1 MTTPSI
7 VVPST
12 SVVLLDSRQYTGP
25 IVVQLA
31 SLKTIGALTTVRD
44 IGGDISN
51 SKPIILSTVSGISFL
66 DGTSS
71 FTLRT
76 PYETATFQP
85 KTPTTYELLNTFGFP
100 PILTDTYASSLHAS
114 VIIANSSISAYKGIQ
129 SIEFVSTLNQ
139 YESTIFYGPVV
150 LSNSL
155 TVSSPMTYITETN
168 AVNTDVGVL
177 DANNFSTL
185 EILTNNLTVNNI
197 NIVSSYVNVVGST
210 FVNNK
215 IVLYSSFTTQSNA
228 RVLQAGQLNSLTI
241 STGKVTGN
249 LVVENNFTIPFIC
262 TLSTIAQ
269 LLEADTLVTNNL
281 NVLSL
286 LSTGEIFPR
295 RSAIRRGFISSTST
309 TIEFTRSLS
318 ANLTL
323 FDNYNVSSFAI
334 NDPVKGNPIQ
344 LWANNSSIYAG
355 NTVIS
360 YVGQEAPTLPSTV
373 QGLGTIGYISS
384 PNLDLV
390 GFSTGQVLTRVIS
403 TKSLNANAIVQ
414 PIVSSFFV
422 TTNNLVDQV
431 LRAPASFISSATT
444 NSLQGF
450 ITRTSN
456 TNISQF
462 SVAQTVTQSA
472 LTNTFSTASFNAST
486 FTTSSFIGSRTNVRG
501 FSVESMTGNS
511 FRGTSIT
518 AGNNFISTA
527 SISNVLSA
535 VNINSLRTIQAY
547 DLSGQVVSSV
557 YSLTST
563 LTTNEVFFNYST
575 TLGTLF
581 YSSGTFYASNQVL
594 FSLDKTES
602 AIVSTTMG
610 LGTLGYLSSIRW
622 PYKEFSTQQIL
633 ANNLFASSFTGSLV
647 QIQRVTDRQIRT
659 NSLETSV
666 LSNRNPALSSLTAN
680 NGIFSTVR
688 VPLIASQNLVLNSGS
703 IVGNRFI
710 FDNLTTDV
718 ARFSSVS
725 SIFLTTSSLVT
736 SSSRIV
742 VANAGQLTANTVA
755 TRVFNGGIQ
764 YTLDKL
770 TARTTVAVRTDSGLI
785 TTSTF
790 YAPIISASNFAI
802 QVPRIITTRITAS
815 TLRAPTISTP
825 AISLRTID
833 VNIIGASTVRASTL
847 TLNARD
853 DSILEITPSNSELY
867 VNGDWLQLNNDETA
881 NLISTVNG
889 LGQIP
894 YISSFDNSFL
904 LALSCFSIFARQME
918 LTGEFT
924 NTNLFASSTGA
935 NIFTT
940 FSSAAS
946 RITAQSINLLN
957 PVSIR
962 QIRPALQITD
972 NIYVRSWST
981 AILNTSSINTGSS
994 QITNTISVDDIS
1006 TTNISATSLSS
1017 FSVITV
1023 AARVSTYSGDIM
1035 AANTVST
1042 GLVQAPQI
1050 MVLDTRIGGRV
1061 SSGSV
1066 SASSIQAPLLS
1077 SIDLKTDS
1085 ASISSIIT
1093 QTGQFDT
1100 LSSASVNA
1108 QILSTTNIASS
1119 NIRVSSLSVNTLPI
1133 SISSGVLFII
1143 SSPVE
1148 SLSSIQRTITSTNQ
1162 GLGTFAYLSTYSV
1175 AAFSTQHI
1183 SASSISSLQIDT
1195 PSLVLNRASFSSL
1208 VTSSL
1213 GLSSIRTSSIN
1224 ASLATSGDLSTFRL
1238 SPEDGQIGSLV
1249 ASTMTMVIASEVQV
1263 FTNTSYFITMVA
1275 PYLQPEIMVALN
1287 SKNISSVVQGVSTNS
1302 IQITSAF
1309 LSSVFLSSLAV
1320 SSLQATLLSSSN
1332 LQVGSISSVN
1342 NETRTLAARSGS
1354 FSSIQADSIQ
1364 VNSLQNTSISSVVMS
1379 SIVNQGAAASFSQL
1393 VGTSL
1398 RTSVLTSQSTSV
1410 NAVNAD
1416 SVGLGLGAVLTTNSL
1431 ILQTNILSSL
1441 FVSTQVILTSS
1452 LNAAALKTSSIT
1464 INNNTTSVN
1473 TVFTSTSQ
1481 TSSFSFLGQSLTFT
1495 GPNLYLNGVNVIRP
1509 TNAFALEISTGQTTS
1524 GLINASSLQ
1533 VQVINTGSLNTYST
1547 VLITSSV
1554 IFDSRIT
1561 ASSLVIPNLEP
1572 TTFVKSAV
1580 SILSTH
1586 ITARAAAV
1594 YTSQISANSI
1604 EYNTFSYSNLRAN
1617 NLIVSTF
1624 DIQGKLTAAQPLFIS
1639 SVGGSSNSLFAA
1651 EGALGLFYNNMPVG
1665 ISTFTSSATTVATNG
1680 SIYVAGGK
1688 AIPSFW
1694 GAGRIGSTI
1703 LATSVDGQTW
1713 IPNSYQ
1719 GIDQGVN
1726 RVIWTGNQF
1735 VAVGNSISGA
1745 TIAMSPDG
1753 LAWSA
1758 VLTSSIFT
1766 SVNGIVQGKKGFVA
1780 IGSVAFGTET
1790 ITGSAAIGTT
1800 AIAATSPDGRQWIS
1814 TIIPLSSVNCVA
1826 TNGALYVAG
1835 GSGLATSVEGLQWLR
1850 YNSPIQEI
1858 TDIAFNGLQFVA
1870 VGQDG
1875 ILTSPDGSQ
1884 WTNQLSTVTPKRVSW
1899 DGIQWLAAA
1908 PSSIYY
1914 SKDGSQWTTQYQ
1926 TPQLVSTFT
1935 YTGVSTLVTAPPG
1948 TNYVKIQIW
1957 GAGGAGGQSTFEPY
1971 YLASNQLWLDA
1982 QDQTTVFLSTN
1993 TSTVQIWADKSP
2005 NATVTSTTSQLLP
2018 PAYYST
2024 AIAFTNSTGL
2034 SAPPFSQ
2041 GQTPFALTLIG
2052 QINSPNTT
2060 IFSNAASALTVSSA
2074 YLKWQTAA
2082 TLNQI
2087 STNSTL
2093 IIGLTTTLSTLTW
2106 RINGQQDSIQQ
2117 GAYSSLNGFT
2127 IGQGQFELN
2136 EAIFFNSNMSNNA
2149 MQQVEGYFANKWS
2162 TLSLLP
2168 QQHPYRSLSSIK
2180 TGGAGAYVEGIFPL
2194 QQGLGSTF
2202 GIFVGQGGQFN
2213 TSTSAKGAY
2222 FDGSMYFSTS
2232 GGVSYDSAY
2241 GRFFPSYFS
2250 SLGLWLDGADPL
2262 GTGLPPSEGSAVQSW
2277 LDKSVQGR
2285 TVLPKDNKNGY
2296 YSSGYMYLSSSAYEI
2311 DYQNFNSSAYTI
2323 FTVQLLDSNQGT
2335 YQPLLSGGSATPTL
2349 FSGVLSNS
2357 LASFTGYQAEYNDTS
2372 ANSPL
2377 VDATSWHLT
2386 DMLVA
2391 NNNLQP
2397 FVDGQA
2403 QTQKIGLTGSLSTL
2417 FIGSLSPSLQ
2427 NYIGSTQNIAVFNN
2441 VLSVSTL
2448 FLNQTSPNYI
2458 DVYDSNA
2465 ALSTIIVAETSS
2477 ITIDVYDPNGPI
2489 STLSMNQNQPVF
2501 LNLYDPDSTEISIST
2516 LTINNSS
2523 NFPLFID
2530 VYDPD
2535 QPLST
2540 IMVKQS
2546 YLDSLTVYD
2555 PSASAPYSSF
2565 SVYKPFIQITSW
2577 QGRVGEILC
2586 FDSALSLKQRQIV
2599 EGYLASKW
2607 NLQSNLPINHPYRY
2621 QNIYASP
2628 TVKGLGGGGAASGIL
2643 LPNGQAIVAA
2653 GGGGGGQGTS
2663 WDGGAGGLDIGQ
2675 RGSFTDSSNSYGYSI
2690 GGGLVGGGGGSNQ
2703 GGQGASASNGAVGGQ
2718 GVLGRGGSGGADG
2731 WHLAL
2736 PGGGGGGGFYG
2747 GGGGALAASPG
2758 GGSSWWRTVGG
2769 FIPSLSYSRPG
2780 IGQGGY
2786 AGLPGSNG
2794 VTVLTFLSVAT
2805 TDVTYNSVANIQRGS
2820 QNVGIGQINLQ
2831 NGLPFITNMSTIML
2845 QSFQSTLVLNNTLYV
2860 DKNTNRA
2867 SIKTS
2872 PLSSVTLAVNGSIT
2886 KTAGSF
2892 VIDDPTR
2899 EGHKIKHSFVE
2910 SPTAGD
2916 TIYRWLFS
2924 TVGCR
2929 FEYTL
2934 PSWFT
2939 DLNTNP
2945 QVWVQPMEFY
2955 QQGRGYVGGNTLT
2968 IETTAD
2974 GLFEV
2979 LCVATR
2985 KDKDAIEFFKTVEY
2999 NT

>member
-51 SKPIILSTVSGISFL
+51 SKPIILSTVSGISFI

-71 FTLRT
+71 FNLRT
-76 PYETATFQP
+76 PYQTATFQP
-85 KTPTTYELLNTFGFP
+85 KTQTTYELLNTFGFP
-100 PILTDTYASSLHAS
+100 HMLTDTYASSFHATL
-114 VIIANSSISAYKGIQ
+114 IIANSSINAYKGIQ
-129 SIEFVSTLNQ
+129 NLAYVSTINQ
-139 YESTIFYGPVV
+139 YQSTLFNGPVV

-155 TVSSPMTYITETN
+155 TVSSPMTYITDIN
-168 AVNTDVGVL
+168 AVNTDIGIL
-177 DANNFSTL
+177 DANNFSSL

-210 FVNNK
+210 IINNK
-215 IVLYSSFTTQSNA
+215 IVLYSSFTTQPNA
-228 RVLQAGQLNSLTI
+228 NVLQVGQLNSLTI
-241 STGKVTGN
+241 STGRVTGN
-249 LVVENNFTIPFIC
+249 LVVENNFSIPFIC
-262 TLSTIAQ
+262 SFSTIAQ
-269 LLEADTLVTNNL
+269 FLEIDTLVTRNL

-286 LSTGEIFPR
+286 LSTGEIIAR
-295 RSAIRRGFISSTST
+295 RAAIRRGFISTTST
-309 TIEFTRSLS
+309 TIEYTRNLS

-323 FDNYNVSSFAI
+323 FENYNVSSFAI
-334 NDPVKGNPIQ
+334 NDSILENPIK

-360 YVGQEAPTLPSTV
+360 YVGEEAPTLPSTV
-373 QGLGTIGYISS
+373 QGLGTIGYLSS
-384 PNLDLV
+384 PNLDIEA
-390 GFSTGQVLTRVIS
+390 FSTGQVLTRTIS
-403 TKSLNANAIVQ
+403 TTTLVANTIVE
-414 PIVSSFFV
+414 PTVSTFFV
-422 TTNNLVDQV
+422 TTNNLTDQV
-431 LRAPASFISSATT
+431 LRAPATFISSATT
-444 NSLQGF
+444 YSIQAF

-462 SVAQTVTQSA
+462 SVARTLTQAA

-486 FTTSSFIGSRTNVRG
+486 FATSSLIGSRTNITG
-501 FSVESMTGNS
+501 FSVESLRGQSFNTSSISASNNS
-511 FRGTSIT
+511 
-518 AGNNFISTA
+518 ISTIY
-527 SISNVLSA
+527 ISNLLSA
-535 VNINSLRTIQAY
+535 ANLDSLRTIEVY
-547 DLSGQVVSSV
+547 ELSGQRATSV
-557 YSLTST
+557 YSLTSS
-563 LTTNEVFFNYST
+563 LLTNEIFFSYST
-575 TLGTLF
+575 SLGTLF
-581 YSSGTFYASNQVL
+581 YSSGTFYASNQAL

-610 LGTLGYLSSIRW
+610 IGSLGYLSSIKW
-622 PYKEFSTQQIL
+622 PYTTLSTQQIL
-633 ANNLFASSFTGSLV
+633 ANNLFASSFTGSFA
-647 QIQRVTDRQIRT
+647 QIERITDRQIRT
-659 NSLETSV
+659 NSFATEV

-680 NGIFSTVR
+680 NGIFSTLR
-688 VPLIASQNLVLNSGS
+688 VPLIASQNLVLNTGS
-703 IVGNRFI
+703 IVGNRFV
-710 FDNLTTDV
+710 FDNLTTD
-718 ARFSSVS
+718 AAQFSSVS
-725 SIFLTTSSLVT
+725 SFIFTTSTLLT

-742 VANAGQLTANTVA
+742 IANADQLAAATVA
-755 TRVFNGGIQ
+755 TTVFNGGRQ

-770 TARTTVAVRTDSGLI
+770 IARTTVAVRTDSGLI
-785 TTSTF
+785 TTSSF
-790 YAPIISASNFAI
+790 YAPVVSASNFTI
-802 QVPRIITTRITAS
+802 QSPSFLTTRITAS

-825 AISLRTID
+825 AITLRSID
-833 VNIIGASTVRASTL
+833 VNIMSASTVRNSTL

-853 DSILEITPSNSELY
+853 NSILEITPSNSRLY
-867 VNGDWLQLNNDETA
+867 VNDDWLQLNNNEIS
-881 NLISTVNG
+881 NLISTVDG

-894 YISSFDNSFL
+894 YISSFDNSSL
-904 LALSCFSIFARQME
+904 LILSCFSIYSRQMQ

-924 NTNLFASSTGA
+924 TTNLIASTIGVDILTSL
-935 NIFTT
+935 
-940 FSSAAS
+940 SSGLF
-946 RITAQSINLLN
+946 RINAQSIDLLSSIN
-957 PVSIR
+957 IR
-962 QIRPALQITD
+962 QIRPDLQLTD
-972 NIYVRSWST
+972 NIYTRNLST
-981 AILNTSSINTGSS
+981 AIISTTSINTGRT
-994 QITNTISVDDIS
+994 QITNTIFTSDIS
-1006 TTNISATSLSS
+1006 TINMSATSLSS
-1017 FSVITV
+1017 LSVTSFAV
-1023 AARVSTYSGDIM
+1023 QVSTYSADIM
-1035 AANTVST
+1035 TVNTVST
-1042 GLVQAPQI
+1042 GLVEAPEI
-1050 MVLDTRIGGRV
+1050 TTLDASV
-1061 SSGSV
+1061 SSRISSLSV
-1066 SASSIQAPLLS
+1066 RASSIQATFLS
-1077 SIDLKTDS
+1077 SIEMNAES
-1085 ASISSIIT
+1085 VSISSLVN
-1093 QTGQFDT
+1093 QTGIFNT
-1100 LSSASVNA
+1100 LSSVSINTEL
-1108 QILSTTNIASS
+1108 LSTINIASS
-1119 NIRVSSLSVNTLPI
+1119 DIYVSSLSVNTLPI
-1133 SISSGVLFII
+1133 SISSGILFII

-1162 GLGTFAYLSTYSV
+1162 GLCSLAYLSTYSV
-1175 AAFSTQHI
+1175 EAFSTQQLL
-1183 SASSISSLQIDT
+1183 ASSISSSQINT
-1195 PSLVLNRASFSSL
+1195 PSLSLNLLSISSL

-1213 GLSSIRTSSIN
+1213 SFSSIMTSSVN
-1224 ASLATSGDLSTFRL
+1224 VLAASGNLSTFIL

-1249 ASTMTMVIASEVQV
+1249 ASTINIGIGSEVQV
-1263 FTNTSYFITMVA
+1263 FTNNSYFFTMVA
-1275 PYLQPEIMVALN
+1275 PYLQPESIVALN

-1302 IQITSAF
+1302 IQVTNGF
-1309 LSSVFLSSLAV
+1309 LSSIFLSSLFLSSLETTLFSSSDLQV
-1320 SSLQATLLSSSN
+1320 SS
-1332 LQVGSISSVN
+1332 ISVLN
-1342 NETRTLAARSGS
+1342 NETSGLDAQNGS
-1354 FSSIQADSIQ
+1354 FSSIQAYSLQ
-1364 VNSLQNTSISSVVMS
+1364 LNSLQNTSISSVVTS
-1379 SIVNQGAAASFSQL
+1379 SIANQAADGSLSQL
-1393 VGTSL
+1393 LGTSL
-1398 RTSVLTSQSTSV
+1398 TTTLLTSQSTSV
-1410 NAVNAD
+1410 NSVNANAVG
-1416 SVGLGLGAVLTTNSL
+1416 VGLGVAAVGTNSL

-1441 FVSTQVILTSS
+1441 FVSTQVISTSS
-1452 LNAAALKTSSIT
+1452 LKAAVLQVSSIS
-1464 INNNTTSVN
+1464 INNNVRSVD

-1481 TSSFSFLGQSLTFT
+1481 ISSFSFLGDSLTYI
-1495 GPNLYLNGVNVIRP
+1495 GPNLYLNGDNVIKP
-1509 TNAFALEISTGQTTS
+1509 INAFAFSISTGQTTS
-1524 GLINASSLQ
+1524 GLINTSSLE

-1554 IFDSRIT
+1554 IFNSRIT

-1572 TTFVKSAV
+1572 TTFVKSAL
-1580 SILSTH
+1580 SILSSH
-1586 ITARAAAV
+1586 ITARAAVV

-1624 DIQGKLTAAQPLFIS
+1624 NIQGKLTAAQPLYIS

-1694 GAGRIGSTI
+1694 GAGPIGSTI
-1703 LATSVDGQTW
+1703 LATSADGQTW

-1726 RVIWTGNQF
+1726 RVIWTGSQF

-1745 TIAMSPDG
+1745 TIAMSQDG
-1753 LAWSA
+1753 LTWSA

-1780 IGSVAFGTET
+1780 TGSYGTIMGSAAFGT
-1790 ITGSAAIGTT
+1790 A

-1835 GSGLATSVEGLQWLR
+1835 GSGIATSIEGLQWSKN
-1850 YNSPIQEI
+1850 NSANI

-1870 VGQDG
+1870 VGQEG

-1899 DGIQWLAAA
+1899 DGVQWLAAA

-1914 SKDGSQWTTQYQ
+1914 SADGSRWTTQYQ
-1926 TPQLVSTFT
+1926 APQLVSTFT

-2005 NATVTSTTSQLLP
+2005 NALITSTTSQLLP

-2024 AIAFTNSTGL
+2024 AIAFTDSTAL

-2041 GQTPFALTLIG
+2041 DQSPFALSLIG

-2074 YLKWQTAA
+2074 YLKWQTTA
-2082 TLNQI
+2082 TNNQI

-2106 RINGQQDSIQQ
+2106 RINGHQDSIQQ
-2117 GAYSSLNGFT
+2117 GSYSSLNGFT
-2127 IGQGQFELN
+2127 IGQGQFQLN
-2136 EAIFFNSNMSNNA
+2136 EAIFFNSNMSNNT
-2149 MQQVEGYFANKWS
+2149 MQQLEGYFANKWS

-2180 TGGAGAYVEGIFPL
+2180 TGGAGAYIEGIFPL

-2202 GIFVGQGGQFN
+2202 GIFVGEGGKFN
-2213 TSTSAKGAY
+2213 TSTAAKGAY
-2222 FDGSMYFSTS
+2222 FDGSMYLSTS

-2262 GTGLPPSEGSAVQSW
+2262 GTGLPPSEGSTVPTW
-2277 LDKSVQGR
+2277 LDKSIQGR
-2285 TVLPKDNKNGY
+2285 TAQNVGQNGY
-2296 YSSGYMYLSSSAYEI
+2296 YSSGYVYLSSSAYQI

-2323 FTVQLLDSNQGT
+2323 FTVQLLDSNEGT

-2386 DMLVA
+2386 DMLVV

-2403 QTQKIGLTGSLSTL
+2403 QTQKIGLTGTLSTL

-2427 NYIGSTQNIAVFNN
+2427 NYIGSTQNIAVFDN

-2477 ITIDVYDPNGPI
+2477 ITIDVYDPSGPI

-2501 LNLYDPDSTEISIST
+2501 LNLYDPDNTEISIST

-2621 QNIYASP
+2621 QNIYTSA

-2675 RGSFTDSSNSYGYSI
+2675 RGSFTDSSNSYGYSV

-2703 GGQGASASNGAVGGQ
+2703 GGQGANASNGAVGGQ
-2718 GVLGRGGSGGADG
+2718 GALGIGGSGGADG

-2780 IGQGGY
+2780 LGQGGY

-2831 NGLPFITNMSTIML
+2831 SGLPFITNMSTLML

-2860 DKNTNRA
+2860 DKYTNRA

-2872 PLSSVTLAVNGSIT
+2872 PISSVTLAVNGSIT

-2892 VIDDPTR
+2892 VIDDPIR
-2899 EGHKIKHSFVE
+2899 EGYKIKHSFVE

-2955 QQGRGYVGGNTLT
+2955 QQGRGYVGGNILT

-2999 NT
+2999 N

>member
-44 IGGDISN
+44 IGGDVSN
-51 SKPIILSTVSGISFL
+51 TKPIILSTVSGIFFN

-71 FTLRT
+71 FSLRT
-76 PYETATFQP
+76 PYETVTFQP
-85 KTPTTYELLNTFGFP
+85 KTQTTYELLNTFGFP
-100 PILTDTYASSLHAS
+100 LMLSNTYASSMHAS
-114 VIIANSSISAYKGIQ
+114 VIIANSSINAYKNIQ
-129 SIEFVSTLNQ
+129 NIAFVSTLNQ

-150 LSNSL
+150 LNNSL

-168 AVNTDVGVL
+168 AVNTDTGVL

-210 FVNNK
+210 IINNK

-228 RVLQAGQLNSLTI
+228 NVIQVDQLNSLTI
-241 STGKVTGN
+241 STAMTTGN
-249 LVVENNFTIPFIC
+249 LIIENNYNIPFIC
-262 TLSTIAQ
+262 SLSTIAQ
-269 LLEADTLVTNNL
+269 LLETDILTTNNF

-286 LSTGEIFPR
+286 LSTGEIIPR
-295 RSAIRRGFISSTST
+295 RSAIKRGFISSVST
-309 TIEFTRSLS
+309 TFEFTRNLS

-323 FDNYNVSSFAI
+323 FQNYNVSSFAI
-334 NDPVKGNPIQ
+334 NDSVKGSPIQ

-360 YVGQEAPTLPSTV
+360 FFGQEAPSLPSTV
-373 QGLGTIGYISS
+373 EGLGSIGYLSS
-384 PNLDLV
+384 KNLSLE
-390 GFSTGQVLTRVIS
+390 GFSTGQVFTRTIS
-403 TKSLNANAIVQ
+403 TITLNADAIVE
-414 PIVSSFFV
+414 PTVSTFFI
-422 TTNNLVDQV
+422 TANNLVDQV
-431 LRAPASFISSATT
+431 TRAPATFISSATAY
-444 NSLQGF
+444 SIQASM
-450 ITRTSN
+450 TRTSN
-456 TNISQF
+456 VNIPFF
-462 SVAQTVTQSA
+462 SVGRTLTRAA
-472 LTNTFSTASFNAST
+472 FTNTFSTGSFNAST
-486 FTTSSFIGSRTNVRG
+486 FATPSLAGLRTNVRDL
-501 FSVESMTGNS
+501 SVESLTGQNFNAS
-511 FRGTSIT
+511 SIS
-518 AGNNFISTA
+518 ASNNLIST
-527 SISNVLSA
+527 IDVSNLLSA
-535 VNINSLRTIQAY
+535 NYIRSLRSIKAY
-547 DLSGQVVSSV
+547 DLSGQIVSSI

-563 LTTNEVFFNYST
+563 LVTTEIFFNYST
-575 TLGTLF
+575 SMGTLF
-581 YSSGTFYASNQVL
+581 YSSGIFYASNQAL

-602 AIVSTTMG
+602 AIVSTTVG
-610 LGTLGYLSSIRW
+610 IGSLGYLSSIRW
-622 PYKEFSTQQIL
+622 PFTAFSTQQIL
-633 ANNLFASSFTGSLV
+633 ANNVFASSFVGSAA
-647 QIQRVTDRQIRT
+647 QIQRITDRQIRT

-680 NGIFSTVR
+680 NGVFSTIR
-688 VPLIASQNLVLNSGS
+688 VQNIASENLVLNSGS
-703 IVGNRFI
+703 IVGNNFL
-710 FDNLTTDV
+710 FQNLTTDI
-718 ARFSSVS
+718 ARISSVS
-725 SIFLTTSSLVT
+725 SIFFITSSLVT

-742 VANAGQLTANTVA
+742 LADADRLAANTVA
-755 TRVFNGGIQ
+755 TRVFNGGKE
-764 YTLDKL
+764 YTLEKL
-770 TARTTVAVRTDSGLI
+770 TTRTTAAIRTDSGLI
-785 TTSTF
+785 ATSSF
-790 YAPIISASNFAI
+790 YAPIVSASNFSI
-802 QVPRIITTRITAS
+802 LMPTLFTTRITAS

-825 AISLRTID
+825 AISVREFDL
-833 VNIIGASTVRASTL
+833 NIVGASTVRTSTL
-847 TLNARD
+847 TLNARNN
-853 DSILEITPSNSELY
+853 SILEITPSNSRLY
-867 VNGDWLQLNNDETA
+867 VDGDWLQLNTDENN
-881 NLISTVNG
+881 NLISTVTG

-904 LALSCFSIFARQME
+904 AALSCIAIFARQME

-924 NTNLFASSTGA
+924 TTNLFASTIGTNA
-935 NIFTT
+935 LTT
-940 FSSAAS
+940 LSAGINT
-946 RITAQSINLLN
+946 ITAQSIALLSSAN
-957 PVSIR
+957 IR

-972 NIYVRSWST
+972 NVNVSNWST
-981 AILNTSSINTGSS
+981 LTISTVSTNAARTQVTNIVNASNISSISILN
-994 QITNTISVDDIS
+994 
-1006 TTNISATSLSS
+1006 ASLSS
-1017 FSVITV
+1017 LSVITI
-1023 AARVSTYSGDIM
+1023 AARVSTYTADSM
-1035 AANTVST
+1035 AVNIVST
-1042 GLVQAPQI
+1042 GLLRAPQI
-1050 MVLDTRIGGRV
+1050 TSINTRVTSRI
-1061 SSGSV
+1061 SSSSV
-1066 SASSIQAPLLS
+1066 SASSIQASLLS
-1077 SIDLKTDS
+1077 SIETKTDS
-1085 ASISSIIT
+1085 ASVSSLLIR
-1093 QTGQFDT
+1093 TGQFDT
-1100 LSSASVNA
+1100 LSSVSINA
-1108 QILSTTNIASS
+1108 RILSTINLASS
-1119 NIRVSSLSVNTLPI
+1119 NIGVSSLSINTLPI
-1133 SISSGVLFII
+1133 SISSGVLFIV
-1143 SSPVE
+1143 SSPIE

-1162 GLGTFAYLSTYSV
+1162 GLGTLAYLSTYNINSL
-1175 AAFSTQHI
+1175 STQQI
-1183 SASSISSLQIDT
+1183 LASSISSSAAAVT
-1195 PSLVLNRASFSSL
+1195 AVFNRPSISSFT
-1208 VTSSL
+1208 TSSIL
-1213 GLSSIRTSSIN
+1213 TSSIRTSSIN
-1224 ASLATSGDLSTFRL
+1224 VLTANGDLTSLRMNPENGQVGSIRTSTIN
-1238 SPEDGQIGSLV
+1238 IGV
-1249 ASTMTMVIASEVQV
+1249 GSEVQV
-1263 FTNTSYFITMVA
+1263 FTNSSYFFTMIA
-1275 PYLQPEIMVALN
+1275 PYLQPESLVALN
-1287 SKNISSVVQGVSTNS
+1287 SKNISSVVQGVST
-1302 IQITSAF
+1302 T
-1309 LSSVFLSSLAV
+1309 
-1320 SSLQATLLSSSN
+1320 SLQATTVFISSAILSSLTLSSLQTTLFSSSN
-1332 LQVGSISSVN
+1332 LQVSSISIIN
-1342 NETRTLAARSGS
+1342 NATNSLSARSGS
-1354 FSSIQADSIQ
+1354 FSSIQAYSLQ
-1364 VNSLQNTSISSVVMS
+1364 VNSLQNTSISSIATS
-1379 SIVNQGAAASFSQL
+1379 SIVNQAAVASLSQ
-1393 VGTSL
+1393 VFGTSL
-1398 RTSVLTSQSTSV
+1398 TTIVITSQST
-1410 NAVNAD
+1410 AVNAANALKAD
-1416 SVGLGLGAVLTTNSL
+1416 NVNLSRISVTSAIS
-1431 ILQTNILSSL
+1431 LQTNILSSL
-1441 FVSTQVILTSS
+1441 FVSTQVTSTSS
-1452 LNAAALKTSSIT
+1452 FKTAALQTSSIA
-1464 INNNTTSVN
+1464 INNNVNSVDK
-1473 TVFTSTSQ
+1473 VFASTSQ
-1481 TSSFSFLGQSLTFT
+1481 TSSFSFLGQPLTYT
-1495 GPNLYLNGVNVIRP
+1495 APNLYLNGVNVINP
-1509 TNAFALEISTGQTTS
+1509 TDTLALSISTGQTTS
-1524 GLINASSLQ
+1524 GLINTSSLQ
-1533 VQVINTGSLNTYST
+1533 VNVINTGLLNTYST
-1547 VLITSSV
+1547 VLITSSA
-1554 IFDSRIT
+1554 IFNSRIT

-1572 TTFVKSAV
+1572 TTFVKSAL
-1580 SILSTH
+1580 SILSSH
-1586 ITARAAAV
+1586 VTARAAVV

-1604 EYNTFSYSNLRAN
+1604 EYNTFTYSNLRAN

-1624 DIQGKLTAAQPLFIS
+1624 NIQGNLTIAQPLYIS

-1694 GAGRIGSTI
+1694 GAGPIGSTI
-1703 LATSVDGQTW
+1703 LATSADGQTW

-1735 VAVGNSISGA
+1735 IAVGDSVRGA
-1745 TIAMSPDG
+1745 TIAVSPDG

-1780 IGSVAFGTET
+1780 IGE
-1790 ITGSAAIGTT
+1790 AIGSGVGTIMGT
-1800 AIAATSPDGRQWIS
+1800 SEATGTAATSPDGRQWTS
-1814 TIIPLSSVNCVA
+1814 TIMPLSSVNCVA
-1826 TNGALYVAG
+1826 TNGAIYVAG
-1835 GSGLATSVEGLQWLR
+1835 GSGIATSVDGKTWSN
-1850 YNSPIQEI
+1850 YNSTKI
-1858 TDIAFNGLQFVA
+1858 TDIAFNGVQFVA
-1870 VGQDG
+1870 VGQEG

-1899 DGIQWLAAA
+1899 DGVQWLAAA

-1914 SKDGSQWTTQYQ
+1914 SADGSQWTSQYQ
-1926 TPQLVSTFT
+1926 APQLVSTFT

-1957 GAGGAGGQSTFEPY
+1957 GAGGAGGQSTFDPY

-1993 TSTVQIWADKSP
+1993 TSTVQVWADKSP
-2005 NATVTSTTSQLLP
+2005 NALITSTTTLLP

-2024 AIAFTNSTGL
+2024 VIAFTNSTGL
-2034 SAPPFSQ
+2034 SAPPFQPSQ
-2041 GQTPFALTLIG
+2041 QPFAITLIG
-2052 QINSPNTT
+2052 QINSPNTS
-2060 IFSNAASALTVSSA
+2060 IFSNTASALTVSSA

-2082 TLNQI
+2082 TINQI

-2106 RINGQQDSIQQ
+2106 RINGQEDSIQQ

-2127 IGQGQFELN
+2127 IGQGQFQLN
-2136 EAIFFNSNMSNNA
+2136 EAIFFNSNMSNI
-2149 MQQVEGYFANKWS
+2149 QQVEGYFANKWS

-2168 QQHPYRSLSSIK
+2168 QQHPYRSLSSIR

-2202 GIFVGQGGQFN
+2202 GIFVGEGGKFN
-2213 TSTSAKGAY
+2213 TSTAAKGAY
-2222 FDGSMYFSTS
+2222 FDGSMYLSTS
-2232 GGVSYDSAY
+2232 GGVSYDSSY
-2241 GRFFPSYFS
+2241 GRFIPSYFS

-2262 GTGLPPSEGSAVQSW
+2262 GTGIPPSEGAAVQTW

-2285 TVLPKDNKNGY
+2285 TVHANGQNGY
-2296 YSSGYMYLSSSAYEI
+2296 YSSGYVYLSSSAYQI

-2323 FTVQLLDSNQGT
+2323 FTVQLLNSNEGT
-2335 YQPLLSGGSATPTL
+2335 YQPLLSGGATPTL
-2349 FSGVLSNS
+2349 FSGILSNS

-2386 DMLVA
+2386 DMLVV
-2391 NNNLQP
+2391 NNTLQP

-2403 QTQKIGLTGSLSTL
+2403 QTQKIGITGSLSTL
-2417 FIGSLSPSLQ
+2417 FVGSLSPSLQ
-2427 NYIGSTQNIAVFNN
+2427 NYIGSTQNIAVFDN

-2465 ALSTIIVAETSS
+2465 ALSTIIVNQPSS
-2477 ITIDVYDPNGPI
+2477 ITIDVYDPSGSV

-2501 LNLYDPDSTEISIST
+2501 LNFYDPDNTETSIST
-2516 LTINNSS
+2516 IIINNNS

-2555 PSASAPYSSF
+2555 PSLSAPYSSF

-2621 QNIYASP
+2621 QNIYTSSV
-2628 TVKGLGGGGAASGIL
+2628 VKGLGGGGAASGIL

-2675 RGSFTDSSNSYGYSI
+2675 RGSFTDSSNSYGYSV

-2718 GVLGRGGSGGADG
+2718 GSLGRGGSGGADG

-2780 IGQGGY
+2780 LNQGGY
-2786 AGLPGSNG
+2786 AGLPGSDG
-2794 VTVLTFLSVAT
+2794 VTILTFLSVAT
-2805 TDVTYNSVANIQRGS
+2805 TNVTYNSVAAIQRGS

-2831 NGLPFITNMSTIML
+2831 TGLPLITNMSTIML

-2860 DKNTNRA
+2860 DKYTNRA

-2872 PLSSVTLAVNGSIT
+2872 PVSSVALAVNGTII

-2899 EGHKIKHSFVE
+2899 DGYKIKHSFVE

-2955 QQGRGYVGGNTLT
+2955 QQGRGYVGGNILT

-2999 NT
+2999 N